1 MSLPLNPKPFLN
13 GLTGKPV
20 MVKLKWGMEYKG
32 YLVSVDSYMNMQVCV
47 WTRKMHTVKCEN
59 ITEMHNSLQLESLMC
74 TQMHLERACPSES
87 LAKLYGSGC
96 ITVGHS
102 FSLIK
107 TGVHFVQHSY
117 QFITSNNILSLIL

>member
-1 MSLPLNPKPFLN
+1 MGYGIQGIPGVRGQLH
-13 GLTGKPV
+13 
-20 MVKLKWGMEYKG
+20 EYAG
-32 YLVSVDSYMNMQVCV
+32 VCLCVDQKDAYS
-47 WTRKMHTVKCEN
+47 KICEN
-59 ITEMHNSLQLESLMC
+59 ITEMHNSLQLESLMR